1 MEPMDKTMTPKAR
14 FFVENTLDVKK
25 AGTDVIPPGERA
37 RFDACPQ
44 VRWTPDTL
52 TIVAFAPSIVPP
64 VSDAKAGDPGCAP
77 VAEPATVDVSSTRG
91 GVFARLATLFRGKN
105 KKEMAPAIVWEEP
118 PPPPP
123 TWELLPQCPVRL
135 CAIELAGHTV
145 EFTHNNFG
153 PKVALTGKRL
163 RYLDVAE
170 TLTCV
175 LENTSNSPV
184 RVKLGYEGHDDARRW
199 PLGAS
204 VQRASES
211 RRSFAVP
218 PNKGRT
224 GRDQLE
230 QRPWRSFAVPPNK
243 GRTVDLIWRTPWPF
257 RATRIWCHS
266 KDSRGELN
274 LVDVMVG
281 NRSQMLNCSAPIE
294 MFEDGI
300 DVSFDPAVVGMN
312 ITFVVENEGDET
324 KHVEFELEGFALDDG
339 PFERGPGSAPTGPS
353 VPKGDG
359 SAECIFVRASDDA
372 WLASQSRS

>member
-1 MEPMDKTMTPKAR
+1 MDETMTPKAR
-14 FFVENTLDVKK
+14 FFVENTMDVKK
-25 AGTDVIPPGERA
+25 DVKEAGTDVIAPGERA

-44 VRWTPDTL
+44 ICWTPDTL
-52 TIVAFAPSIVPP
+52 TIVAFAPSLVPP
-64 VSDAKAGDPGCAP
+64 VSDAKAGDPGRAT
-77 VAEPATVDVSSTRG
+77 VAEAATVDVSATRG
-91 GVFARLATLFRGKN
+91 GVFARLAALFRGKN

-153 PKVALTGKRL
+153 PKVDLTGKRL
-163 RYLDVAE
+163 RCLDVAE

-184 RVKLGYEGHDDARRW
+184 RVKLGYEGHNDARRW
-199 PLGAS
+199 LLGAS
-204 VQRASES
+204 VQGASER

-218 PNKGRT
+218 PNNGRI
-224 GRDQLE
+224 
-230 QRPWRSFAVPPNK
+230 
-243 GRTVDLIWRTPWPF
+243 VDLIWRTPWPF

-266 KDSRGELN
+266 RDSRGELN
-274 LVDVMVG
+274 LIDVMVG

-312 ITFVVENEGDET
+312 ITFVVENGGHET

-339 PFERGPGSAPTGPS
+339 PFERGPASTPTGPS
-353 VPKGDG
+353 VPKGAG
-359 SAECIFVRASDDA
+359 SAECIS
-372 WLASQSRS
+372 